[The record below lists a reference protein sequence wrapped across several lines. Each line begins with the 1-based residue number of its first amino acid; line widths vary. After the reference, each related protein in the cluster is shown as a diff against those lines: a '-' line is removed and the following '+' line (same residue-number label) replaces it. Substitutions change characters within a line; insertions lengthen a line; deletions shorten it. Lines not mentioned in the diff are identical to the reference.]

1 MKFSQLVQKHLPN
14 QTPGISWPRSV
25 DEKRMQ
31 VKKPPFIG
39 ETEKKKNATSVEAAA
54 TSNLMS
60 TGCSHRKTTTTDN
73 MTAVKQVTKQRNS

>member
-25 DEKRMQ
+25 DDKESK

-39 ETEKKKNATSVEAAA
+39 GEGKKKKRKKSNIHGSTVAA
-54 TSNLMS
+54 TSYLMS
-60 TGCSHRKTTTTDN
+60 TG
-73 MTAVKQVTKQRNS
+73 